1 MHLKNK
7 MEVNKV
13 EEKRKYEKPKV
24 LTYSEHEIIK
34 ERAKLD
40 AGYIPR

>member
-1 MHLKNK
+1 
-7 MEVNKV
+7 MEDTK
-13 EEKRKYEKPKV
+13 KYEKPTV